1 MGKYSADIDFLR
13 NGARFP
19 KEQVTP
25 LSVPKVQVT
34 NEEWNKAIKV
44 LGQGVTDI
52 EAIRNNIIPELFLS
66 DLVES
71 SDAVAQDKLS
81 SCVPYLYMLTPPAAG
96 HRYVVKYFY
105 KYDDKIEVQ
114 IFDYDETEETEVQIV
129 NARYSMDEK
138 VALSKDGGATVG
150 YIYISSADYKGNVYI
165 SGEATNRFPYLG
177 PACFKEM
184 QGWENYKERVD
195 SMASTVETHTQNI
208 AALNYS
214 VVEATAIA
222 QAAASASISPDIEAD
237 YSYNGTLNSEG
248 ANYDGTNPNYKVFY
262 VPVTA
267 GKTYRVIVKSTT
279 DANMYT
285 KIATICYL
293 GTTTDTR
300 TPVVLQD
307 QGTTA
312 TYTETL
318 VIPSGVNYLMIC
330 QKAAT
335 GSGNSYT
342 VNQIITTSELQTQI
356 DGISQSMSAGDQ
368 ILYYITESADGSQGG
383 TLNWLGDSYGNGAA
397 GFENCM
403 VYYYKVKAG
412 QSYRIRATI
421 TAPSVTYPDH
431 IAAICFYTEGS
442 SPTKTPLE
450 ILYAGHTESYDFI
463 YTPAVDGLIYIC
475 QDTSTAAA
483 NSRAINRK
491 IDTSVQAIIQNNATP
506 YYGKKWFA
514 CGDSYTMLGAYINH
528 VVAATGMTLIGST
541 GEDGNGQP
549 LTYMCHLLHS
559 TFRTL
564 VAQADVVTILAG
576 TNDVG
581 SMPNETPGDFETST
595 AASMTVID
603 SNEGTVKAAI
613 TTIYG
618 AVKSAV
624 AAIRDINKDCLIVF
638 VTQPER
644 SAFTINPNDYS
655 INPSWGYLPNKTT
668 GGLNMQV
675 VADCIADCCKRLGVP
690 CYDFHANG
698 WDYEQNC
705 DDSAAVMAAIRTRIA
720 GGATPSSFLNTDYD
734 GRTYTEAYVE
744 DALTQKYT
752 YDGLHP
758 NSAGADRLGR
768 QIGKFIN
775 TL

>member
-1 MGKYSADIDFLR
+1 
-13 NGARFP
+13 
-19 KEQVTP
+19 
-25 LSVPKVQVT
+25 
-34 NEEWNKAIKV
+34 
-44 LGQGVTDI
+44 
-52 EAIRNNIIPELFLS
+52 
-66 DLVES
+66 
-71 SDAVAQDKLS
+71 
-81 SCVPYLYMLTPPAAG
+81 
-96 HRYVVKYFY
+96 
-105 KYDDKIEVQ
+105 
-114 IFDYDETEETEVQIV
+114 
-129 NARYSMDEK
+129 
-138 VALSKDGGATVG
+138 
-150 YIYISSADYKGNVYI
+150 
-165 SGEATNRFPYLG
+165 
-177 PACFKEM
+177 
-184 QGWENYKERVD
+184 
-195 SMASTVETHTQNI
+195 
-208 AALNYS
+208 
-214 VVEATAIA
+214 
-222 QAAASASISPDIEAD
+222 
-237 YSYNGTLNSEG
+237 
-248 ANYDGTNPNYKVFY
+248 
-262 VPVTA
+262 
-267 GKTYRVIVKSTT
+267 
-279 DANMYT
+279 
-285 KIATICYL
+285 
-293 GTTTDTR
+293 
-300 TPVVLQD
+300 
-307 QGTTA
+307 
-312 TYTETL
+312 
-318 VIPSGVNYLMIC
+318 
-330 QKAAT
+330 
-335 GSGNSYT
+335 
-342 VNQIITTSELQTQI
+342 
-356 DGISQSMSAGDQ
+356 MS
-368 ILYYITESADGSQGG
+368 
-383 TLNWLGDSYGNGAA
+383 
-397 GFENCM
+397 
-403 VYYYKVKAG
+403 
-412 QSYRIRATI
+412 
-421 TAPSVTYPDH
+421 YPDH

-463 YTPAVDGLIYIC
+463 YTPEVDGLIYIC

-705 DDSAAVMAAIRTRIA
+705 DDGAAVMAAIRTRIA
-720 GGATPSSFLNTDYD
+720 GGATPASFLNTDYD

-744 DALTQKYT
+744 DALTQKFT

-758 NSAGADRLGR
+758 NEVGAERLGR